1 MALHLKKLLILFLE
15 RIFVNNSNFTKQD
28 IAEDDGSYVLSAIVL
43 VYNGLPYLEECINS
57 LVNQTLDNLEIL
69 LINDASTDD
78 SLSVCKKFEKM
89 YDNVRLIDKE
99 KNEGLA
105 TSANLGISLARG
117 EYIILVDNDDIIPSY
132 AYEKLYNKAKES
144 DADVCTGKANFLIG
158 QSQFEFDFRENYVW
172 RKEQV
177 IEDVNDFPELFEDA
191 YYWNKIIRKDLLMKH
206 DIKLPIGMI
215 YADRYFAH
223 MAYVYANK
231 VAIIPDCVYLWRQ
244 IKSSLSQGRRNT
256 DNYVN
261 RLDSYDLDLDYLIKS
276 CDIYFKM
283 LLRRIIIPIKGILN
297 NSEFED
303 VVFNR
308 VRFLIKEQEKE
319 FDNLY
324 DNDLNLIDNIYAYLI
339 SNNYKTE
346 LKQLL
351 QLDLKYQRDVYDED
365 GKSYWNLPL
374 FRNPDISIP
383 DGLFEIKQL
392 TNQFVT
398 IDELNV
404 TKEKIIFSNIQIPR
418 YLEIEK
424 LQLVFM
430 GLTNYENLLEEN
442 SIYFDLNAINR
453 NGIKVYSIEIST
465 DELSY
470 FEKYDVFLNVIY
482 KNEKSIK
489 LRINEI
495 SIKEIICDVNNMKPV
510 ITPAGNVSLITQNL
524 NKEFRI
530 DCDKDKVKIILRDQD
545 TIKKNLKF
553 LVRKDST
560 RELIHFTFNEE
571 EGIYELE
578 WKYFL
583 DPRSSYLLFLTIFND
598 KGEIKRNIRFKD
610 NFLIDFSEKSL
621 RTSNNLNA
629 KIYDSKN
636 GEIWIKSL

>member
-1 MALHLKKLLILFLE
+1 MTSQNYLKML
-15 RIFVNNSNFTKQD
+15 T
-28 IAEDDGSYVLSAIVL
+28 
-43 VYNGLPYLEECINS
+43 
-57 LVNQTLDNLEIL
+57 
-69 LINDASTDD
+69 
-78 SLSVCKKFEKM
+78 
-89 YDNVRLIDKE
+89 
-99 KNEGLA
+99 
-105 TSANLGISLARG
+105 
-117 EYIILVDNDDIIPSY
+117 
-132 AYEKLYNKAKES
+132 
-144 DADVCTGKANFLIG
+144 
-158 QSQFEFDFRENYVW
+158 
-172 RKEQV
+172 
-177 IEDVNDFPELFEDA
+177 
-191 YYWNKIIRKDLLMKH
+191 
-206 DIKLPIGMI
+206 IGMI

-621 RTSNNLNA
+621 KTSNNLNA

>member
-1 MALHLKKLLILFLE
+1 M
-15 RIFVNNSNFTKQD
+15 NNSNFTKQD

-144 DADVCTGKANFLIG
+144 DEDVCTGKANFLIG

-324 DNDLNLIDNIYAYLI
+324 DNDLNLIDNIYAFVICMTLFFG
-339 SNNYKTE
+339 
-346 LKQLL
+346 LL
-351 QLDLKYQRDVYDED
+351 SLCLAMVFGMLMIAINQDLKGICFSVGNITSMSTTGALFPVIY
-365 GKSYWNLPL
+365 GKINDI
-374 FRNPDISIP
+374 FNPRGIKFAGMLSIM
-383 DGLFEIKQL
+383 I
-392 TNQFVT
+392 
-398 IDELNV
+398 
-404 TKEKIIFSNIQIPR
+404 
-418 YLEIEK
+418 
-424 LQLVFM
+424 
-430 GLTNYENLLEEN
+430 
-442 SIYFDLNAINR
+442 LNASSSFFVLELGR
-453 NGIKVYSIEIST
+453 LKMKRKKME
-465 DELSY
+465 DE
-470 FEKYDVFLNVIY
+470 K
-482 KNEKSIK
+482 
-489 LRINEI
+489 
-495 SIKEIICDVNNMKPV
+495 
-510 ITPAGNVSLITQNL
+510 
-524 NKEFRI
+524 
-530 DCDKDKVKIILRDQD
+530 
-545 TIKKNLKF
+545 KKNLIDN
-553 LVRKDST
+553 KD
-560 RELIHFTFNEE
+560 NEE
-571 EGIYELE
+571 GKELE
-578 WKYFL
+578 
-583 DPRSSYLLFLTIFND
+583 D
-598 KGEIKRNIRFKD
+598 K
-610 NFLIDFSEKSL
+610 
-621 RTSNNLNA
+621 
-629 KIYDSKN
+629 
-636 GEIWIKSL
+636 

>member
-1 MALHLKKLLILFLE
+1 MY
-15 RIFVNNSNFTKQD
+15 NSNFIKQN
-28 IAEDDGSYVLSAIVL
+28 ISEDNKSYGLSAIVL

-57 LVNQTLDNLEIL
+57 LVNQTLENLEIL

-117 EYIILVDNDDIIPSY
+117 EYVILVDNDDIIPSY
-132 AYEKLYNKAKES
+132 AYEKLYNKAKEVN
-144 DADVCTGKANFLIG
+144 ADVCTGKANFLIG
-158 QSQFEFDFRENYVW
+158 QSQFEFDFRENFVW

-191 YYWNKIIRKDLLMKH
+191 YYWNKIIRKDLLIEH

-215 YADRYFAH
+215 YADRYFSH
-223 MAYVYANK
+223 MVYVYSNK
-231 VAIIPDCVYLWRQ
+231 IAIIPDCVYLWRQ

-256 DNYVN
+256 ENYVN
-261 RLDSYDLDLDYLIKS
+261 RLDSYDLDLEYLIKS

-303 VVFNR
+303 IVFNR
-308 VRFLIKEQEKE
+308 VRFLIKEQEKN

-324 DNDLNLIDNIYAYLI
+324 DNDLNLIDNVYAYLI
-339 SNNYKTE
+339 SNNYKNE
-346 LKQLL
+346 LKELL
-351 QLDLKYQRDVYDED
+351 QLDLKYQREVYEED

-374 FRNPDISIP
+374 FRNPNIPIP
-383 DGLFEIKQL
+383 DELFEINQL
-392 TNQFVT
+392 INQFVT
-398 IDELNV
+398 IDELNIN
-404 TKEKIIFSNIQIPR
+404 KDKIIFSNIRIPR

-430 GLTNYENLLEEN
+430 GLTNHKNLLEKN
-442 SIYFDLNAINR
+442 TLTFDLDSMNING
-453 NGIKVYSIEIST
+453 NKVYNIEIFSN
-465 DELSY
+465 ELSY
-470 FEKYDVFLNVIY
+470 FEKYDVFLKVTY
-482 KNEKSIK
+482 SNEKSAK

-495 SIKEIICDVNNMKPV
+495 SIQEINCDVDNMKPV
-510 ITPAGNVSLITQNL
+510 ITPAGNISIVTQNL
-524 NKEFRI
+524 IKEFKI
-530 DCDKDKVKIILRDQD
+530 DFDEEKIKIILRDQD

-560 RELIHFTFNEE
+560 GELIHFTFNEE
-571 EGIYELE
+571 ESIYELE

-583 DPRSSYLLFLTIFND
+583 DSRSSYLLFLTIFND
-598 KGEIKRNIRFKD
+598 KGQIKKNIRFKE
-610 NFLIDFSEKSL
+610 NFLVDFSEKSL
-621 RTSNNLNA
+621 RTNNNLNA
-629 KIYDSKN
+629 KIYIKSD
-636 GEIWIKSL
+636 GEIWIKSFN